1 MITKEIVLLNESGL
15 HARPA
20 SMFVKEASKYKC
32 DIKVIKDGKE
42 YNPKS
47 IMSILSMGAGKGD
60 SIIIQAEG
68 ENEEN
73 VVNELANF
81 IQNKIKD

>member
-32 DIKVIKDGKE
+32 TIKVIKDGKE